1 MAVHLNGTKNARYRV
16 KSRGCRAYKT
26 YGTNKHF
33 YFHIHMFIRGPLRI
47 TRFESKTA
55 HFKVKSLILKENES
69 RK

>member
-1 MAVHLNGTKNARYRV
+1 
-16 KSRGCRAYKT
+16 
-26 YGTNKHF
+26 
-33 YFHIHMFIRGPLRI
+33 MFIRGPLRI